1 MIGAALRGLVAA
13 RASWWAPALVAAL
26 VSTMIGICLVQAVG
40 TDASS
45 PAIQEVLRR
54 EGLSSDYVSS
64 IGAGIAMMILPVAV
78 IVLATVSSA
87 AVGTLTLDLARWRLA
102 GASGP
107 LLAVLVM
114 GQLCVVA
121 LAGGAAGTV
130 ATVLVGGRLATLL
143 NQALL
148 PELAGLAVTP
158 TPSALWGALV
168 IPPAT
173 ALVAGV
179 LPAIRAA
186 RVPALR
192 AVRRDEEAVG
202 RVGLRRLVAAVT
214 GSIALL
220 AVVVPVYRRPPGV
233 EEGAA
238 LTAGLGLAVL
248 VLIVAAMGARVLVP
262 AGVSMIGR
270 ILPASGAV
278 WELARDG
285 AVARARVSG
294 SAVVALACGS
304 GILGAITGMARTSEA
319 ISRALG
325 AQEEY
330 NLVDTYIISGIAGL
344 LCAVGGAC
352 VLALSAGDRRR
363 EVAQLRT
370 AGMTPRQ
377 ILGAASAEAVMLAA
391 AAMSIGVVATVLSTG
406 LIARTAASG
415 GLPMRFVVPVAELA
429 VAAAVT
435 FAVVALALMI
445 PARRALRSPV
455 RSSLAA
461 E

>member
-1 MIGAALRGLVAA
+1 RTGGARPLRSRLDPRFAAVRRAAAAHGPGPRARRATRRRVRRRTDGRSGQRLLGRRHGGADGPGGRGLRGRPGHPRSGRRRSGGSGGRADGRQRPGHARKHLCIGARRDAGRGARMIGAALRGLVAA

-202 RVGLRRLVAAVT
+202 RVGLR
-214 GSIALL
+214 
-220 AVVVPVYRRPPGV
+220 
-233 EEGAA
+233 
-238 LTAGLGLAVL
+238 
-248 VLIVAAMGARVLVP
+248 
-262 AGVSMIGR
+262 
-270 ILPASGAV
+270 
-278 WELARDG
+278 
-285 AVARARVSG
+285 
-294 SAVVALACGS
+294 
-304 GILGAITGMARTSEA
+304 
-319 ISRALG
+319 
-325 AQEEY
+325 
-330 NLVDTYIISGIAGL
+330 
-344 LCAVGGAC
+344 
-352 VLALSAGDRRR
+352 
-363 EVAQLRT
+363 
-370 AGMTPRQ
+370 
-377 ILGAASAEAVMLAA
+377 
-391 AAMSIGVVATVLSTG
+391 
-406 LIARTAASG
+406 
-415 GLPMRFVVPVAELA
+415 
-429 VAAAVT
+429 
-435 FAVVALALMI
+435 
-445 PARRALRSPV
+445 
-455 RSSLAA
+455 
-461 E
+461 

>member
-1 MIGAALRGLVAA
+1 MLGAA
-13 RASWWAPALVAAL
+13 
-26 VSTMIGICLVQAVG
+26 
-40 TDASS
+40 
-45 PAIQEVLRR
+45 
-54 EGLSSDYVSS
+54 
-64 IGAGIAMMILPVAV
+64 
-78 IVLATVSSA
+78 
-87 AVGTLTLDLARWRLA
+87 
-102 GASGP
+102 
-107 LLAVLVM
+107 
-114 GQLCVVA
+114 
-121 LAGGAAGTV
+121 
-130 ATVLVGGRLATLL
+130 
-143 NQALL
+143 
-148 PELAGLAVTP
+148 
-158 TPSALWGALV
+158 
-168 IPPAT
+168 PAT
-173 ALVAGV
+173 QRL
-179 LPAIRAA
+179 LRA
-186 RVPALR
+186 R
-192 AVRRDEEAVG
+192 AVRAMPSPSVRVTAAAQGRRSRPVLARGPRASSAPGAGEEAVG

-270 ILPASGAV
+270 ILPAWGAV

-330 NLVDTYIISGIAGL
+330 NLVDTYIISGIVGL

-363 EVAQLRT
+363 EVALLRT

-391 AAMSIGVVATVLSTG
+391 AAMSIGVVAT
-406 LIARTAASG
+406 
-415 GLPMRFVVPVAELA
+415 
-429 VAAAVT
+429 
-435 FAVVALALMI
+435 
-445 PARRALRSPV
+445 
-455 RSSLAA
+455 
-461 E
+461 

>member
-1 MIGAALRGLVAA
+1 LLVPSTTLFRSRGGRGRPGHPRSGRRRSGGSGGRADGRQRPCHARKHLCIGARRDAGRGARMIGAALRGLVAT

-26 VSTMIGICLVQAVG
+26 VSTMIGICFVQAVG

-64 IGAGIAMMILPVAV
+64 VGAGIAMMILPVAV

-220 AVVVPVYRRPPGV
+220 AVVPVYRRPPGV

-270 ILPASGAV
+270 ILPA
-278 WELARDG
+278 
-285 AVARARVSG
+285 
-294 SAVVALACGS
+294 
-304 GILGAITGMARTSEA
+304 
-319 ISRALG
+319 
-325 AQEEY
+325 
-330 NLVDTYIISGIAGL
+330 
-344 LCAVGGAC
+344 
-352 VLALSAGDRRR
+352 
-363 EVAQLRT
+363 
-370 AGMTPRQ
+370 
-377 ILGAASAEAVMLAA
+377 
-391 AAMSIGVVATVLSTG
+391 
-406 LIARTAASG
+406 
-415 GLPMRFVVPVAELA
+415 
-429 VAAAVT
+429 
-435 FAVVALALMI
+435 
-445 PARRALRSPV
+445 
-455 RSSLAA
+455 
-461 E
+461 